1 MKNFATKYPAL
12 VKVLAHSK
20 RSKLTILLDEN
31 LFQLKAALKDSGF
44 KVLVMKKGTL
54 DEELR
59 ELAEGTAIL
68 TNNSKDF
75 LQYAV
80 ADDYDVI
87 SVELLKFIDVEPT
100 RKNQTARKI
109 STAIRESGL
118 TFLKG
123 NFNLIIKNDGSFTLK
138 PLV

>member
-1 MKNFATKYPAL
+1 VDL
-12 VKVLAHSK
+12 

-31 LFQLKAALKDSGF
+31 LFQLKAGLKDSGF
-44 KVLVMKKGTL
+44 KVLVLKKGMA
-54 DEELR
+54 DEEIR

-75 LQYAV
+75 LPHAV

-87 SVELLKFIDVEPT
+87 SVEALKFIDGEPT
-100 RKNQTARKI
+100 RKNQTVQLIAQ
-109 STAIRESGL
+109 AIRESGL
-118 TFLKG
+118 SFVKG
-123 NFNLIIKNDGSFTLK
+123 NFQLQLRPDGTYQLK